1 MEQYI
6 QYGNLQ
12 ELKKARYENR
22 LDIYANNHYVFRM
35 AYLHGYVD
43 VLEWLHS
50 INPRLYEH
58 MDMEVFDAEDSDI
71 DSDSEVSCIAREEF
85 IIGKTIVR
93 EHDDFRNP
101 LGKCSICLY
110 RNSNILTKCKHQFCE
125 SCIFECFQRGKN
137 HCPLCRRVIL
147 VSDLARIIDSFNS
160 IK

>member
-58 MDMEVFDAEDSDI
+58 MDVEVFDAEDSD
-71 DSDSEVSCIAREEF
+71 SEVYCIAREEF
-85 IIGKTIVR
+85 IIENTIMR
-93 EHDDFRNP
+93 KHEDFRNP

-125 SCIFECFQRGKN
+125 ACIFECFQRGKN

-147 VSDLARIIDSFNS
+147 VSDLARIIN
-160 IK
+160 

>member
-85 IIGKTIVR
+85 TIEKTIVR

-101 LGKCSICLY
+101 MGKCSICLY

-125 SCIFECFQRGKN
+125 ACIFECFQRGKN
-137 HCPLCRRVIL
+137 HCPLCRQVNL
-147 VSDLARIIDSFNS
+147 VSDLARIIDSF
-160 IK
+160 